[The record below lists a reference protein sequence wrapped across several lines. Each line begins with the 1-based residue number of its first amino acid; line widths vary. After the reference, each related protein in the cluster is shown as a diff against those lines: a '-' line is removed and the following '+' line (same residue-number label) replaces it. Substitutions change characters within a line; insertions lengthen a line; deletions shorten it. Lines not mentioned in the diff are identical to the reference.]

1 MIMECIEL
9 TIEGIQK
16 RFSVSQASAYRMTK
30 SKGWD
35 FKTKT
40 LPRGGRRKLYL
51 VPEKQ
56 IPQEDAKQK
65 QKSLPDAV
73 NAEVVEYDHTIPDLQ
88 PSIKIPEHELHRA
101 QLKADLCEKILAEYE
116 VCGVKKKAVR
126 TILDAYNSGYLLPE
140 LFKIE
145 GKRSFR
151 TLRLWLST
159 YQENNRDFKAL
170 TRLSRASNSMKA
182 TEVEQNFLL
191 GLLLDANKIKIGSAI
206 RKLKQL
212 HRLKAIESPTSERAL
227 RRWVESW
234 KDEHIQ
240 QWELLRRGKK
250 YSKDHCIMSLL
261 REEALEVG
269 DVWVADGHKLAFD
282 IIDPVSGKPK
292 RMMFILFF
300 DWASRYPVGAS
311 IANTE
316 DSDHIL
322 LALRNGIIH
331 WGGRPKFVYL
341 DNGKAFR
348 ANLFHEK
355 WENHDLEKELCGV
368 FPRLDIGV
376 EYAKA
381 YNARAKVVERFFRT
395 FQEDFERY
403 MATFRGANIADQPA
417 FLMRNE
423 DWIRSL
429 RKREPLTL
437 TQAKQL
443 MAVYLQEF
451 YGKTP
456 HGGLAGKTPLDVF
469 KKDPVPEDRRIEP
482 CELNFMMLKVDQR
495 TVKANGVQLANILFY
510 HDYLMNYVGKKVYL
524 RYDLMDLRSIL
535 VYDENEKLICQA
547 MARKSTHPFVK
558 LAEDKPLARKT
569 WKKQLAHQ
577 RKLEKTLQESSAEI
591 RKQVEEATSEFVL
604 PHIEI
609 SKSMFNDTSLLTH
622 EPTVNPSSELDQIA
636 ERTAGNLTSAEP
648 IIKTTEE
655 EGLEN
660 LDKMLKKIGIE

>member
-1 MIMECIEL
+1 MIMQCREL

-16 RFSVSQASAYRMTK
+16 SFSVSQSSAYRMAK

-35 FKTKT
+35 CKTKP
-40 LPRGGRRKLYL
+40 LAKGGRRNYYL

-56 IPQEDAKQK
+56 IPQGDAKTK
-65 QKSLPDAV
+65 NKSLPEV
-73 NAEVVEYDHTIPDLQ
+73 VKAEVVEYDPTIPDLL
-88 PSIKIPEHELHRA
+88 PSIKLPEYELHRA
-101 QLKADLCEKILAEYE
+101 QLKAELCEKMLIQYE
-116 VCGVKKKAVR
+116 ICKVKKEAIQTV
-126 TILDAYNSGYLLPE
+126 LELYNSGHLIPDLL
-140 LFKIE
+140 KIE
-145 GKRSFR
+145 GKRAFR
-151 TLRLWLST
+151 TFRLWLSI
-159 YQENNRDFKAL
+159 YQENDKDFKAL
-170 TRLSRASNSMKA
+170 TRLSRASNSKKA

-212 HRLKAIESPTSERAL
+212 HRLKVIESPTSERAL

-234 KDEHIQ
+234 RDEHIQ
-240 QWELLRRGKK
+240 QWKLLRRGKK
-250 YSKDHCIMSLL
+250 YSKDHYVMSLL

-292 RMMFILFF
+292 RMMLILFF

-316 DSDHIL
+316 DSEHIL

-348 ANLFHEK
+348 ASLFHEK
-355 WENHDLEKELCGV
+355 WENHDLEKELCGI
-368 FPRLDIGV
+368 FPRLDIEV
-376 EYAKA
+376 EFAKA
-381 YNARAKVVERFFRT
+381 YNARAKVIERFFRT

-403 MATFRGANIADQPA
+403 MATFRGASIADKPA

-437 TQAKQL
+437 DQAKQL
-443 MAVYLQEF
+443 MAVYFQEF
-451 YGKTP
+451 YGRNP
-456 HGGLAGKTPLDVF
+456 HGGLAGKTPLEVF
-469 KKDPVPEDRRIEP
+469 QKEPAPEDRRIELS
-482 CELNFMMLKVDQR
+482 ELNFMMLKVEQR

-524 RYDLMDLRSIL
+524 RYDLMDMRSIL
-535 VYDENEKLICQA
+535 VYDEHEKLICQA
-547 MARKSTHPFVK
+547 LARKSTHPFVK
-558 LAEDKPLARKT
+558 LAKDKPMARKT

-577 RKLEKTLQESSAEI
+577 RKLEKTLQESSAAI
-591 RKQVEEATSEFVL
+591 RKQVEEAVSEFELPLMNLSESAFNDSSLLEHKATHNEDDDIEKLAHKTAKLIKPPIETSEEDEAL
-604 PHIEI
+604 R
-609 SKSMFNDTSLLTH
+609 K
-622 EPTVNPSSELDQIA
+622 
-636 ERTAGNLTSAEP
+636 
-648 IIKTTEE
+648 
-655 EGLEN
+655 
-660 LDKMLKKIGIE
+660 LDKIFMNTGL